1 MGPSSRTSVETGN
14 ADMWSGVALSVP
26 LPLQKQNLVELKVIG
41 MLSSWTSTIF
51 AIIVASNDFWIRSN
65 TKAQSG
71 NSELWRNCTPDTC
84 SPILPETGY
93 LDATRAFL
101 ILSTMAGLVAAFASF
116 SVLNNCS
123 CGRVTGVL
131 VAFISGCTG
140 AVCDV
145 TAMAVFTFGTAEM
158 MRITPTL
165 SYGWCFFLGWA
176 ALLFFAIT
184 GVTYFMLLK
193 GLPSKE
199 ENEIEYSGL

>member
-140 AVCDV
+140 
-145 TAMAVFTFGTAEM
+145 
-158 MRITPTL
+158 
-165 SYGWCFFLGWA
+165 
-176 ALLFFAIT
+176 